1 MADDE
6 ASVGSAGSIPNA
18 LVQAEFRIIHSMR
31 VARVLAALFV
41 VATVT
46 AQQSDPLEL
55 VKQARKLNSEGKQDA
70 AIALYQEALQRA
82 PDLADAHYGLGIALD
97 LAGRFADARQ
107 HFAKAIE
114 ISPEGGKD
122 QAITAMA
129 VSYAFAGDAKGSST
143 FYRQLYDRQMASETY
158 GGAAETANA
167 LGRVYLESGDLEN
180 ATKWYQTGYET
191 VRRQRD
197 LAGPMVDLSDMRW
210 AHAQARIAA
219 RKGDAERARAE
230 MAKAKSI
237 LDKGTNPDENI
248 QYPYLA
254 GYVNLFLGSYA
265 AAISEL
271 QHANQQDPFVL
282 VLLAQAYEKSGDA
295 AKAHETYEKVLA
307 SNAHNV
313 NNAFAR
319 ATARKKI

>member
-1 MADDE
+1 MVRLFA
-6 ASVGSAGSIPNA
+6 AFFLIGT
-18 LVQAEFRIIHSMR
+18 
-31 VARVLAALFV
+31 VA
-41 VATVT
+41 
-46 AQQSDPLEL
+46 AQPADPLEL

-70 AIALYQEALQRA
+70 AIAMYQEALQRS
-82 PDLADAHYGLGIALD
+82 PDLFDAHYGLGIALD

-107 HFAKAIE
+107 QFAKAIE
-114 ISPEGGKD
+114 LAPEDGRN

-167 LGRVYLESGDLEN
+167 LGRVYLESGDLDN
-180 ATKWYQTGYET
+180 ALKWYQTGYET

-197 LAGPMVDLSDMRW
+197 LPAALADLSEMRW

-219 RKGDAERARAE
+219 RKRDAGHARAE
-230 MAKAKSI
+230 MAKVKAI

-254 GYVNLFLGSYA
+254 GYVDLFLGNYA
-265 AAISEL
+265 GAVSEL
-271 QHANQQDPFVL
+271 QQANQQDPFVL

-295 AKAHETYEKVLA
+295 ARAHETYEKVLA

-319 ATARKKI
+319 AIARKKV

>member
-1 MADDE
+1 M
-6 ASVGSAGSIPNA
+6 
-18 LVQAEFRIIHSMR
+18 RI
-31 VARVLAALFV
+31 VCLLAAFCLTGT
-41 VATVT
+41 VA
-46 AQQSDPLEL
+46 AQPVEPLEL

-70 AIALYQEALQRA
+70 AIAMYQEALQRS
-82 PDLADAHYGLGIALD
+82 PDLFDAHYGLGIALD

-107 HFAKAIE
+107 QFAKAIE
-114 ISPEGGKD
+114 LAPEDGKN

-167 LGRVYLESGDLEN
+167 LGRVYLESGDLDN
-180 ATKWYQTGYET
+180 ALKWYQTGYET

-197 LAGPMVDLSDMRW
+197 LPAPLADLSEMRW

-219 RKGDAERARAE
+219 RKRDAEHARAE
-230 MAKAKSI
+230 MAKAKAI

-254 GYVNLFLGSYA
+254 GYVNLFLGNSA
-265 AAISEL
+265 AAVSEL
-271 QHANQQDPFVL
+271 QQANQQDPFVL
-282 VLLAQAYEKSGDA
+282 VLLAQAYEKSGEA
-295 AKAHETYEKVLA
+295 AKAHETYEKVMA

-319 ATARKKI
+319 AIARKKI

>member
-1 MADDE
+1 M
-6 ASVGSAGSIPNA
+6 
-18 LVQAEFRIIHSMR
+18 RIVHLLATFFLIGT
-31 VARVLAALFV
+31 VA
-41 VATVT
+41 
-46 AQQSDPLEL
+46 AQPADPLEL

-70 AIALYQEALQRA
+70 AIAMYQDALQRS
-82 PDLADAHYGLGIALD
+82 PDLFDAHYGLGIALD
-97 LAGRFADARQ
+97 LAGRFGDARQ

-114 ISPEGGKD
+114 IAPEEGKN

-143 FYRQLYDRQMASETY
+143 FYRQLFDRQMASETY

-167 LGRVYLESGDLEN
+167 LGRVYLESGDLDD
-180 ATKWYQTGYET
+180 ALKWYQTGYET

-197 LAGPMVDLSDMRW
+197 LPGPLVDLSEMRW
-210 AHAQARIAA
+210 AHARARIAA
-219 RKGDAERARAE
+219 RKGDAEGARAE
-230 MAKAKSI
+230 MAKAKAM

-254 GYVNLFLGSYA
+254 GYVNLFLGSYP

-271 QHANQQDPFVL
+271 QQANQQDPFVL